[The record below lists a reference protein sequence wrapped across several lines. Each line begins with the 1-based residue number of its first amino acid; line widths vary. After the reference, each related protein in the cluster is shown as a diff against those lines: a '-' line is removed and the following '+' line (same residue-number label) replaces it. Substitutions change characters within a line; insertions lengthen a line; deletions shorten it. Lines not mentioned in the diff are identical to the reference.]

1 MTLNDASEP
10 PIKAIGRRHFEMT
23 KIAAAPG
30 ESLPADVAELHAEIA
45 KLRKINRVLMD
56 RVENDMN
63 AQGGNAFTLFQAAIT
78 LENKVAERTAELTE
92 LTRQLMHQISVRRA
106 AENALQAAKAEAER
120 ANLSKTRFL
129 AAASH
134 DLNQPLNVARLFL
147 GMLAEEVAT
156 PHTHELVD
164 GVEAALDTVNDLLRA
179 LLDISRLD
187 AGVWPVEMTDFD
199 VGPVFDKLRREYG
212 PQAEAAGLELVVVP
226 SSATVRSDRV
236 LLERV
241 LRNLVSNALRYTERG
256 RILIGCRRQNGH
268 LRFEVW
274 DTGIGIPGHSL
285 SRIFEEFQQLGEGPT
300 GQEKGLGLGLA
311 IVQRIAYLLDTTIE
325 VASTPGHGSMFSLL
339 QPLGKAASGIAG
351 ETADIVPIALAGRCV
366 VVIDDDEHVL
376 EAMRALLQSWN
387 CATIA
392 VRSSEAAARL
402 IRQAGQAPEI
412 IIADYHLDDGV
423 FGTQA
428 IASLRGEFGQ
438 NLPALIISSDHSPEL
453 KQSLKEQG
461 LGFLLKPTPP
471 MKLRAMLSYLLTRG

>member
-1 MTLNDASEP
+1 
-10 PIKAIGRRHFEMT
+10 
-23 KIAAAPG
+23 
-30 ESLPADVAELHAEIA
+30 
-45 KLRKINRVLMD
+45 
-56 RVENDMN
+56 
-63 AQGGNAFTLFQAAIT
+63 
-78 LENKVAERTAELTE
+78 
-92 LTRQLMHQISVRRA
+92 
-106 AENALQAAKAEAER
+106 
-120 ANLSKTRFL
+120 
-129 AAASH
+129 
-134 DLNQPLNVARLFL
+134 
-147 GMLAEEVAT
+147 
-156 PHTHELVD
+156 
-164 GVEAALDTVNDLLRA
+164 
-179 LLDISRLD
+179 
-187 AGVWPVEMTDFD
+187 
-199 VGPVFDKLRREYG
+199 
-212 PQAEAAGLELVVVP
+212 
-226 SSATVRSDRV
+226 
-236 LLERV
+236 
-241 LRNLVSNALRYTERG
+241 
-256 RILIGCRRQNGH
+256 
-268 LRFEVW
+268 
-274 DTGIGIPGHSL
+274 
-285 SRIFEEFQQLGEGPT
+285 
-300 GQEKGLGLGLA
+300 
-311 IVQRIAYLLDTTIE
+311 
-325 VASTPGHGSMFSLL
+325 MFSLL